1 MCFIINVYSDN
12 QQSASKYLNNI
23 EVNFNNVLIMTGD
36 FNIRDNNWNL
46 LYLHY
51 STYMNILREI
61 VDSFNLKLSIPIDQ
75 VLTYYANSPQDSNSV
90 LDLMFLNV
98 NVEEFN
104 NYMISLNLLS
114 LSNHASLSVII
125 IIKKESI

>member
-12 QQSASKYLNNI
+12 QQSTSKYLNNI

-75 VLTYYANSPQDSNSV
+75 VPTYYTNSPQDSNSV

-104 NYMISLNLLS
+104 NHMISLNLS
-114 LSNHASLSVII
+114 SPSNHASLSVII

>member
-1 MCFIINVYSDN
+1 
-12 QQSASKYLNNI
+12 
-23 EVNFNNVLIMTGD
+23 MTGD

-75 VLTYYANSPQDSNSV
+75 VPTYPK
-90 LDLMFLNV
+90 FK
-98 NVEEFN
+98 
-104 NYMISLNLLS
+104 IG
-114 LSNHASLSVII
+114 
-125 IIKKESI
+125 K

>member
-1 MCFIINVYSDN
+1 
-12 QQSASKYLNNI
+12 
-23 EVNFNNVLIMTGD
+23 MTGD

-75 VLTYYANSPQDSNSV
+75 VPTYYTNSPQDSNSV

-104 NYMISLNLLS
+104 NHMISLNLS
-114 LSNHASLSVII
+114 SPSNHASLSVII